1 MKINILIKIQ
11 NLIISIIRIAAI
23 LIIDSMS
30 FIPALAIAGKTLITI
45 GCLVIPMFTGP
56 TKE

>member
-1 MKINILIKIQ
+1 MKTNTLIKIQ

-30 FIPALAIAGKTLITI
+30 FLPPLTIAGKIFITV
-45 GCLVIPMFTGP
+45 GCLIIPMSTGP

>member
-23 LIIDSMS
+23 LIINSMS
-30 FIPALAIAGKTLITI
+30 FTPALTIVGKLFITV
-45 GCLVIPMFTGP
+45 GCLVIPIFTGP